1 MPIGEIPSERGA
13 AKSQGAP
20 VSPHGTTSD
29 GKPRKQAQLTKS
41 ASLTANAA
49 VVWKSKKQ
57 KNAPKAGGQQRQFD
71 VFLSYRQSADM
82 ELVKDLYWQLS
93 NQEIVVNGKR
103 RKLEVFWDKESFQQ
117 AVSWETSMP
126 AAICNST
133 LVLVV
138 LSKETCYKEGEN
150 HDMTKLGENDP
161 ADYVLAVRKPRSSRV
176 G

>member
-1 MPIGEIPSERGA
+1 M
-13 AKSQGAP
+13 
-20 VSPHGTTSD
+20 
-29 GKPRKQAQLTKS
+29 
-41 ASLTANAA
+41 
-49 VVWKSKKQ
+49 VWKSKKQ